1 MVTAGVGWNGILILT
16 VPCLVPDSQA
26 ASELHHQLYHLT
38 KVGQALWVRAGLGG
52 GQTPQGGFEKLKAF
66 TWESES

>member
-1 MVTAGVGWNGILILT
+1 MVTVGVAWNGILILT
-16 VPCLVPDSQA
+16 VPCLVADSQA

-38 KVGQALWVRAGLGG
+38 KAGQASWVRAGLGG
-52 GQTPQGGFEKLKAF
+52 GQTPHRGSEKLKAF